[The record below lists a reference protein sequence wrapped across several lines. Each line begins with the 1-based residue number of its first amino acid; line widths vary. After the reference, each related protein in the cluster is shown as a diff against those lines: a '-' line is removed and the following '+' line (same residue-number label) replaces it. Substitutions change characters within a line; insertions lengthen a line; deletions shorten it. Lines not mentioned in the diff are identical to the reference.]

1 MQQSCPD
8 QQVPPN
14 DLPGPDF
21 LGRAVDKVKKAIE
34 ADNITDYERAYELY
48 YQALELFL
56 LALKWEKNS
65 RSKELIKIKVG
76 EYMGRADKLRAHL
89 QNSKKKK
96 PQFVETR
103 RMSSATKITYEVKSN
118 VKWEDVA
125 GLDGV
130 KEALK
135 NVVIFPIKFP
145 QLFSN
150 RRLERG
156 ILLYGPAGSGK
167 SYLASALATEAKSR
181 LFHVSSPALASRT
194 QEECKK

>member
-1 MQQSCPD
+1 
-8 QQVPPN
+8 
-14 DLPGPDF
+14 
-21 LGRAVDKVKKAIE
+21 
-34 ADNITDYERAYELY
+34 
-48 YQALELFL
+48 
-56 LALKWEKNS
+56 
-65 RSKELIKIKVG
+65 
-76 EYMGRADKLRAHL
+76 MGRADKLRAHL

-103 RMSSATKITYEVKSN
+103 RMSSATKITYEIKSN

-125 GLDGV
+125 GLEGA